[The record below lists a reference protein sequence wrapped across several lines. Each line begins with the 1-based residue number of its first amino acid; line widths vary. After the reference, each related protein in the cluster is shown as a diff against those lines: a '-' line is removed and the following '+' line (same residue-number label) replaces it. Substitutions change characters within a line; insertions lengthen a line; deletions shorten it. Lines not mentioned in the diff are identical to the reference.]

1 VKTTRVK
8 PEILVAR
15 NEIVAAPARRA
26 CDDQTFELPKRLYVA
41 MATLFAGFVGVL
53 GLSFRGGHM
62 PVAYGVI
69 FAFIAAFFA
78 IPGIFPALAPE
89 RKKALSWR
97 MFRMRGIQTA
107 TGRSSAGEATAL
119 VLLLP
124 FLIFCF
130 GMAVAA
136 IAMIVS

>member
-1 VKTTRVK
+1 MTTLVK

-15 NEIVAAPARRA
+15 DEIVAAPPARA
-26 CDDQTFELPKRLYVA
+26 CDDQSFELPSRLYVA
-41 MATLFAGFVGVL
+41 MAALFAGFVGVL
-53 GLSFRGGHM
+53 SLAFRGGHM
-62 PVAYGVI
+62 AVVYGVI

-78 IPGIFPALAPE
+78 IPAMFPAIAPSGK
-89 RKKALSWR
+89 RPLSWT
-97 MFRMRGIQTA
+97 MFRMRGIETA
-107 TGRSSAGEATAL
+107 TGRTSAREATAL

-136 IAMIVS
+136 IALIVS

>member
-1 VKTTRVK
+1 MTTRVR
-8 PEILVAR
+8 PELLVAR
-15 NEIVAAPARRA
+15 NEIFAAPAERA
-26 CDDQTFELPKRLYVA
+26 CIDQSFELPSGLYIA
-41 MATLFAGFVGVL
+41 MASLFAGFIGVL
-53 GLSFRGGHM
+53 SLAFRGGHM
-62 PVAYGVI
+62 AVAYGVI

-78 IPGIFPALAPE
+78 VPTLFPAMAPE
-89 RKKALSWR
+89 GKRSLSWT

-107 TGRSSAGEATAL
+107 TGRSTARDATVL

>member
-1 VKTTRVK
+1 MTTRLK

-15 NEIVAAPARRA
+15 DELVAAPQERA
-26 CDDQTFELPKRLYVA
+26 CDDQSFELPKGLYVA
-41 MATLFAGFVGVL
+41 TAALFAGFVGVL
-53 GLSFRGGHM
+53 GLSFRGGPM
-62 PVAYGVI
+62 GVASGVI

-78 IPGIFPALAPE
+78 IPTMFPAMASD
-89 RKKALSWR
+89 RRKALSWT
-97 MFRMRGIQTA
+97 MFRMSGIQTA
-107 TGRSSAGEATAL
+107 TGRSSAGEAAVL

-136 IAMIVS
+136 IALTVS

>member
-1 VKTTRVK
+1 MTTRVK

-15 NEIVAAPARRA
+15 DELVAAPLERA
-26 CDDQTFELPKRLYVA
+26 STDQSFELPKGLYIA
-41 MATLFAGFVGVL
+41 MAALFAGFIGVL
-53 GLSFRGGHM
+53 SLSFRGGHM
-62 PVAYGVI
+62 AVAYGVI

-78 IPGIFPALAPE
+78 IPTLFPAMAPQG
-89 RKKALSWR
+89 KPSLSWT

-107 TGRSSAGEATAL
+107 TGRSTARDATVL

>member
-1 VKTTRVK
+1 MTSRVK
-8 PEILVAR
+8 SEVLIAR
-15 NEIVAAPARRA
+15 DEIVAAPAARA
-26 CDDQTFELPKRLYVA
+26 CDDQTFELPSGLYIA
-41 MATLFAGFVGVL
+41 MASLFAGFVGVL
-53 GLSFRGGHM
+53 SLAFRGGHM
-62 PVAYGVI
+62 AVVYGVI

-78 IPGIFPALAPE
+78 IPAMFPEMAPSA
-89 RKKALSWR
+89 KKSLSWT

-107 TGRSSAGEATAL
+107 TGRTSATEATAL

>member
-1 VKTTRVK
+1 MTTRVK

-15 NEIVAAPARRA
+15 DEIVAAPAQRA
-26 CDDQTFELPKRLYVA
+26 CDDQSFELPSRLYVA
-41 MATLFAGFVGVL
+41 MAVFFAGFVGVL
-53 GLSFRGGHM
+53 SLSFRGGHM
-62 PVAYGVI
+62 AVVYGVI

-78 IPGIFPALAPE
+78 IPALFPAMAPD
-89 RKKALSWR
+89 RRKALSWTR
-97 MFRMRGIQTA
+97 FRMHGLQTA
-107 TGRSSAGEATAL
+107 TGRSSAREATAL

>member
-1 VKTTRVK
+1 MTTRVK
-8 PEILVAR
+8 PEVLIAR
-15 NEIVAAPARRA
+15 DEMVAAPAARA
-26 CDDQTFELPKRLYVA
+26 CDDQSFELPTRLYVA
-41 MATLFAGFVGVL
+41 MAMLFGGFIAVL
-53 GLSFRGGHM
+53 SLAFRGGHM
-62 PVAYGVI
+62 AVAYGVI

-78 IPGIFPALAPE
+78 IPALFPAMAPE
-89 RKKALSWR
+89 GKRSLSWT

-107 TGRSSAGEATAL
+107 TGRSTARDATVL

>member
-1 VKTTRVK
+1 MTTRVK

-15 NEIVAAPARRA
+15 DELVAAPLERA
-26 CDDQTFELPKRLYVA
+26 STDQSFELPKGLYIA
-41 MATLFAGFVGVL
+41 MAALFAGFIGVL
-53 GLSFRGGHM
+53 SLSFRGGHM
-62 PVAYGVI
+62 AVAYGVI

-78 IPGIFPALAPE
+78 VPTLFPAMAPE
-89 RKKALSWR
+89 GKRPLSWT

-107 TGRSSAGEATAL
+107 TGRSTARDATIL

>member
-1 VKTTRVK
+1 MTTRVK
-8 PEILVAR
+8 PEVLIAR
-15 NEIVAAPARRA
+15 DEIVAAPAERA
-26 CDDQTFELPKRLYVA
+26 CTDQSFELPTGLYIA
-41 MATLFAGFVGVL
+41 MAALFAGFVAVL
-53 GLSFRGGHM
+53 SLSFRGGHM
-62 PVAYGVI
+62 AVVYGVI

-78 IPGIFPALAPE
+78 VPAMFPAMAPD
-89 RKKALSWR
+89 RKKALSWA

>member
-1 VKTTRVK
+1 MTTRVK

-15 NEIVAAPARRA
+15 DELVAAPLERA
-26 CDDQTFELPKRLYVA
+26 STDQSFELPKGLYIA
-41 MATLFAGFVGVL
+41 MAALFAGFIGVL
-53 GLSFRGGHM
+53 SLSFRGGHM
-62 PVAYGVI
+62 AVAYGVI

-78 IPGIFPALAPE
+78 VPTLFPAMAPE
-89 RKKALSWR
+89 RKRSLSWA
-97 MFRMRGIQTA
+97 MFRYKGIQTA
-107 TGRSSAGEATAL
+107 TGRSTAGEATVL

>member
-1 VKTTRVK
+1 MTTRIRSEVL
-8 PEILVAR
+8 IAR
-15 NEIVAAPARRA
+15 DEIVAAPAERA
-26 CDDQTFELPKRLYVA
+26 CTDQSFELPSGLYVA
-41 MATLFAGFVGVL
+41 MAVFFGGFVAIL
-53 GLSFRGGHM
+53 GLGFRGGHM
-62 PVAYGVI
+62 AVVYGVI

-78 IPGIFPALAPE
+78 IPAMFPAMAPD
-89 RKKALSWR
+89 RKKALSWT

-107 TGRSSAGEATAL
+107 TGRTSAAEATTL

>member
-1 VKTTRVK
+1 MTTRVK
-8 PEILVAR
+8 PEVLVAR
-15 NEIVAAPARRA
+15 DEIVAPPAQRA
-26 CDDQTFELPKRLYVA
+26 CDDQSFELPSGLYVA
-41 MATLFAGFVGVL
+41 MAALFAGFVGVL
-53 GLSFRGGHM
+53 SLAFRGGHLA
-62 PVAYGVI
+62 VVYGVI

-78 IPGIFPALAPE
+78 IPAIFPAMAPD
-89 RKKALSWR
+89 RKKALSWST
-97 MFRMRGIQTA
+97 FRMRGVQTA
-107 TGRSSAGEATAL
+107 TGRTRAGEATAL

>member
-1 VKTTRVK
+1 MTTRVK
-8 PEILVAR
+8 AEVLIAR
-15 NEIVAAPARRA
+15 DEIVAAPAERA
-26 CDDQTFELPKRLYVA
+26 CTDQSFELPSGLYFA
-41 MATLFAGFVGVL
+41 MAALFAGFIGVL
-53 GLSFRGGHM
+53 GLAFRGGHM
-62 PVAYGVI
+62 AVAYGVI

-78 IPGIFPALAPE
+78 IPAMFPAMAPE
-89 RKKALSWR
+89 RKKAASWS
-97 MFRMRGIQTA
+97 MFRMRGIETA
-107 TGRSSAGEATAL
+107 TGRTSAGEATTL